1 MKIVK
6 TDTSKNGLKSKN
18 KALEKLYISGDFCK
32 ETLGLLP
39 GVEILKYI
47 VIYTLPVLIRC
58 EQKTVGPLC

>member
-1 MKIVK
+1 M
-6 TDTSKNGLKSKN
+6 SKN

-39 GVEILKYI
+39 GVEILKFM
-47 VIYTLPVLIRC
+47 VTYTLPVLIRC